1 MSDCSTSEEYS
12 RKLKEK
18 LKEKQ
23 ERIAHERREREY
35 LMLKDCTFKPHILDK
50 DPTLNTENV

>member
-18 LKEKQ
+18 LKEK
-23 ERIAHERREREY
+23 
-35 LMLKDCTFKPHILDK
+35 
-50 DPTLNTENV
+50 